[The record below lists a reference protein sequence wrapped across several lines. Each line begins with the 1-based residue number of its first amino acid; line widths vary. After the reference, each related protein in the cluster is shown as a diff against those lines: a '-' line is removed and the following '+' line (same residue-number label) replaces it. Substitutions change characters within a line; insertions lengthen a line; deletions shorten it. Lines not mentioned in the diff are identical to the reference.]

1 MFLLL
6 CVLFGPLS
14 AVLHHTTPCQT
25 NIRMDILD
33 NIGRTF
39 QNYQNGKLRFNFL
52 NECKKNRVL
61 PRGISLNFNLALGVN
76 DHGLVDQIQS
86 ILDQASSNILE
97 TVIVFTEEKSD
108 ELNEALEDLK
118 REAIEE
124 LGHREFARAFTTI
137 KREKA
142 FEIEAQKSKLKNK
155 VKLLKSERVF
165 GPENFIKSKGSRKL
179 KSKSFKSVLGCDS

>member
-1 MFLLL
+1 MFLILL

-14 AVLHHTTPCQT
+14 AVLHNTTPYQT
-25 NIRMDILD
+25 NIRMDVLD

-39 QNYQNGKLRFNFL
+39 QNYQNGKLRLNFL

-97 TVIVFTEEKSD
+97 TVIVFTEEKGY
-108 ELNEALEDLK
+108 ELDEALEDLK
-118 REAIEE
+118 REAIE
-124 LGHREFARAFTTI
+124 
-137 KREKA
+137 
-142 FEIEAQKSKLKNK
+142 
-155 VKLLKSERVF
+155 
-165 GPENFIKSKGSRKL
+165 
-179 KSKSFKSVLGCDS
+179 